1 MNILNNPYIILI
13 ARLVI
18 GVVFIM
24 FGMDK
29 ISAPKDF
36 AMSIMKYEMMP
47 VAFVNVFALI
57 LAWLE
62 VIVGICMVLGVRIKA
77 NALIIGAL
85 NVMFM
90 TAISYALIA
99 GLNINCGCS
108 ANSKPISFYKLI
120 EDGIYLALAVLV
132 YMFPRR
138 EFTLEWFVA
147 NDIESH
153 QSQVQIQSEPL
164 Q

>member
-1 MNILNNPYIILI
+1 MNILNNSYLILI

-24 FGMDK
+24 FGIDK

-47 VAFVNVFALI
+47 VTFVNIFALA
-57 LAWLE
+57 LAWIE
-62 VIVGICMVLGVRIKA
+62 VVVGICMVLGVRIKA
-77 NALIIGAL
+77 NALVMMAL
-85 NVMFM
+85 NMMFIS
-90 TAISYALIA
+90 AISYALLA

-108 ANSKPISFYKLI
+108 ANSKPISAMKLL
-120 EDGIYLALAVLV
+120 EDGIYLALALLV
-132 YMFPRR
+132 YMFPRK

-147 NDIESH
+147 HELESY
-153 QSQVQIQSEPL
+153 QTQAQSESMP
-164 Q
+164 